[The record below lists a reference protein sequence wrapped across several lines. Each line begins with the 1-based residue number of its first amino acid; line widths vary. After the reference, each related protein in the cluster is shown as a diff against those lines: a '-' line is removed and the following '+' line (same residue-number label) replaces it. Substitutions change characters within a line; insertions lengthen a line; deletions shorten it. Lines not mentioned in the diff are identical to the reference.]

1 MLIRALFYFILAV
14 AALFT
19 IAMTIFFAGYYVF
32 LRKKIKRLRS
42 IRKIRYEKESNL

>member
-19 IAMTIFFAGYYVF
+19 VAIISFFVGYYIF

-42 IRKIRYEKESNL
+42 IRKIRYEKESK